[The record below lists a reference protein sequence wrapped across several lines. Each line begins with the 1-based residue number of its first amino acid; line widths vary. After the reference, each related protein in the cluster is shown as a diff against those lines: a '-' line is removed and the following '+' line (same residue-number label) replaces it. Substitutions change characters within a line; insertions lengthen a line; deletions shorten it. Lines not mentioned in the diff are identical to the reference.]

1 MSPPAPIERAVVDY
15 PATAGQ
21 RRMLRR
27 YENGRIE
34 RANHLIVAQLQDGLV
49 AVDRLADA
57 FADVFG
63 RHEAFRT
70 RFARDGAAPWR
81 GIVDTSASEGFLF
94 EELAPRQT
102 SEDALLE
109 RLAAFAGAPFDLASP
124 PLARAGVFRMGQ
136 SDCVCVVIHHA
147 IFDAWSQK
155 PFVRDLAEAFAGG
168 SRTARPAASYTQF
181 ARDQAIKLRSPQGQ
195 AALASLRAPSE
206 ALFVP
211 WRAPA
216 DRPDADDDRPAY
228 SMIRVG
234 RATLARLQ
242 ARCVETA
249 ATLYTAILAGLAS
262 VVEEALDAPDPAI
275 LVARH
280 GREDD
285 VFAGTIGYFV
295 TLAAVQLGGRGTAT
309 FREAA
314 LRAALAMKAVNA
326 SGTTPGEMA
335 LLDVDRPG
343 RRPTASILLNY
354 RNTPT
359 AGFPGIGP
367 ARALRVQEPQAEYD
381 LSLTIDV
388 KDEGLTLFAKHNTCK
403 VGAEDVRRLLG
414 GLKRWI
420 EDFSDAPDTVMI
432 SQGTIA

>member
-1 MSPPAPIERAVVDY
+1 MDDY

-27 YENGRIE
+27 YETGRVE
-34 RANHLIVAQLQDGLV
+34 RANHLIVAQLQDGQV

-70 RFARDGAAPWR
+70 RFARDGATPWR
-81 GIVDTSASEGFLF
+81 GVVDRPVSEGFLF
-94 EELAPRQT
+94 EELGAGRDGQ
-102 SEDALLE
+102 EALLE
-109 RLAAFAGAPFDLASP
+109 RLAAFAGAPFDLTAP
-124 PLARAGVFRMGQ
+124 PLARAGVFRTGQ
-136 SDCVCVVIHHA
+136 GDCICVVLHHA
-147 IFDAWSQK
+147 IFDAWSQR
-155 PFVRDLAEAFAGG
+155 PFVRDLAGAFAG
-168 SRTARPAASYTQF
+168 APRPAPAAASYTQF
-181 ARDQAIKLRSPQGQ
+181 ARDQAVVLRSPQGQ
-195 AALASLRAPSE
+195 ATLASLRAPAE

-228 SMIRVG
+228 SAIRMG
-234 RATLARLQ
+234 RATTTRLR

-249 ATLYTAILAGLAS
+249 ATLYTAVLAGLAS
-262 VVEEALDAPDPAI
+262 VVEETLDFADPAI

-280 GREDD
+280 GRDD
-285 VFAGTIGYFV
+285 DIFAGTIGYFV
-295 TLAAVQLGGRGTAT
+295 TLAAVRLGGRGTAT

-314 LRAALAMKAVNA
+314 SRAAVAMKAINA
-326 SGTTPGEMA
+326 TGTTPGELA

-343 RRPTASILLNY
+343 NRPTGSILLNY

-359 AGFPGIGP
+359 AVFPGIGP
-367 ARALRVQEPQAEYD
+367 ARALKVQEPQAEYD
-381 LSLTIDV
+381 LSLTIDAN
-388 KDEGLTLFAKHNTCK
+388 DEGLTLFAKHNTCR
-403 VGAEDVRRLLG
+403 VGAEDVQRLLR

-420 EDFSDAPDTVMI
+420 EDFSDAPDMMMI
-432 SQGTIA
+432 SQGSLV